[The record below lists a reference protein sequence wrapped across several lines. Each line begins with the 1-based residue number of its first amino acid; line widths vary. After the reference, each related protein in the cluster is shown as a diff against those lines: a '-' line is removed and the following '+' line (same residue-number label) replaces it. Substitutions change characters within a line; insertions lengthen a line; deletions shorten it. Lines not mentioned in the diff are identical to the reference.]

1 MGGGAC
7 ITLENK
13 NGDITGTVVGSY
25 DDYAISSTVKKGES
39 SLPDRKDGGSR
50 TLTAVNNNGDIQ
62 VAFVG
67 QPESAV

>member
-1 MGGGAC
+1 MKTRLLALGLAGCLLAGCLCAC
-7 ITLENK
+7 SDT
-13 NGDITGTVVGSY
+13 GD
-25 DDYAISSTVKKGES
+25 AAGES

>member
-1 MGGGAC
+1 MAAPLCAC
-7 ITLENK
+7 SDT
-13 NGDITGTVVGSY
+13 GD
-25 DDYAISSTVKKGES
+25 AAGES